1 MEFLQLVVHLLPSAR
16 AEYHLT
22 SVQLYQTPT
31 PAFTEGLPGKKKE
44 LSKPLPRTYES
55 TSYRQS
61 LSDLLH
67 IMGCGPDLLG
77 VFCDGDQSCHQRKAE
92 MRSSTLETL
101 EATNKRGSSRK
112 KARDGGVGRW
122 WGGGVRTADKQ
133 VETGVQSGAQENKRT
148 MRRIVRQ
155 FVKWSGKPWGLVG
168 RSRQQETKETEP
180 KTFSGGHFPHNWPKT
195 LLARLLIS
203 QTRDTRSPFPL
214 FSFVLFLSCNL
225 IQTFVHVGANFKGL
239 EWLKI
244 LF

>member
-1 MEFLQLVVHLLPSAR
+1 ML
-16 AEYHLT
+16 
-22 SVQLYQTPT
+22 
-31 PAFTEGLPGKKKE
+31 
-44 LSKPLPRTYES
+44 
-55 TSYRQS
+55 
-61 LSDLLH
+61 
-67 IMGCGPDLLG
+67 
-77 VFCDGDQSCHQRKAE
+77 
-92 MRSSTLETL
+92 SSTLETL

-112 KARDGGVGRW
+112 KGKRW
-122 WGGGVRTADKQ
+122 WGGAVVVVGGGGVRTADKQ

-155 FVKWSGKPWGLVG
+155 FVKWSGKPWGPVG
-168 RSRQQETKETEP
+168 RSRQRETKETEP

-195 LLARLLIS
+195 LLARPLIS

-239 EWLKI
+239 AWLKI